1 MSAAESPRNGIL
13 DPSDRRILRE
23 LQRDGRMNNNE
34 LAERTGMST
43 SPCWRRT
50 RRLEEAGIIAG
61 YSANLDRR
69 KIGLG
74 VLVYVSVQ
82 IDTHGESDAAA
93 FEKAII
99 DLDEIVTCHSVGGG
113 SDFVLLVA
121 CRDLDAYADFS
132 MTVLRRLPGIKA
144 MTSNFALKEIKAFTG
159 FTIPDK

>member
-1 MSAAESPRNGIL
+1 MEILESDRSGML
-13 DPSDRRILRE
+13 DSSDRRILRE
-23 LQRDGRMNNNE
+23 LQREGRISNND
-34 LAERTGMST
+34 LAERTGMSP

-50 RRLEEAGIIAG
+50 RRLEEAGIIAS

-82 IDTHGESDAAA
+82 IDTHSESDASA
-93 FEKAII
+93 FEKGII
-99 DLDEIVTCHSVGGG
+99 DLDEVVTCHSVGGG

-144 MTSNFALKEIKAFTG
+144 MVSNFALKEIKPFTG
-159 FTIPDK
+159 YPIPG